1 LFSTTIVES
10 LAIYAAQED
19 GMSTHATMSDDDLQQ
34 RVRKLIDEVHP
45 DRADRTAFR
54 GAQFDHGLAWVNF
67 PIGLG
72 GLGLSP
78 KMQVIVND
86 ELRKHCKT
94 VYDDLLINPIGIGM
108 GAATVLTYGSD
119 DLKKRL
125 LRPCFTGEEVW
136 CQLFSEP
143 GAGSDVA
150 GLATRAVR
158 DGDDWVL
165 NGQKVWTTLAH
176 ISKWGLLVSR
186 TNPDLPKHEGM
197 SYFLLDMQSPGVDVR
212 PLYQITG
219 EAEFNEVFLNDVRI
233 PHGRMLGKEGQGWQV
248 ALTTLMNERS
258 ALGGGSQQRGGGPI
272 HVLLQLWKDCDHGAE
287 SNAAVAVMRDRLTK
301 LYIDADLLRLTS
313 QRARAAQRSGN
324 PGPEGS
330 VGKLAQAELYKK
342 IWECGL
348 DVMGPDSLIYEPGY
362 ELRRPDAE
370 DRRERTLVAKYQF
383 LRSRANSIEGGTS
396 EVMRNI
402 LGERVL
408 GLPGEP
414 RPDKGIPWKDIP
426 RGG

>member
-1 LFSTTIVES
+1 MNE
-10 LAIYAAQED
+10 
-19 GMSTHATMSDDDLQQ
+19 DDLRQ
-34 RVRKLIDEVHP
+34 RVRALLAQAHP
-45 DRADRTAFR
+45 DRVDQYTFR
-54 GAQFDHGLAWVNF
+54 GAQFDHGLAWVHF
-67 PIGLG
+67 PEGLG
-72 GLGLSP
+72 GLGLNP
-78 KMQVIVND
+78 KMQAVVND
-86 ELRKHCKT
+86 ELRKHAKT
-94 VYDDLLINPIGIGM
+94 VYDDLYINPIGIGM
-108 GAATVLTYGSD
+108 GAPVVLTWGTDEMKHS
-119 DLKKRL
+119 L
-125 LRPCFTGEEVW
+125 LRRIFTGEDIW

-158 DGDDWVL
+158 EGDDWVL

-176 ISKWGLLVSR
+176 ISRWGMLVAR

-197 SYFLLDMQSPGVDVR
+197 SYFLLDMQSAGVDVR

-233 PHGRMLGKEGQGWQV
+233 PRDRMLGKEGQGWQV
-248 ALTTLMNERS
+248 AITTLMNERT
-258 ALGGGSQQRGGGPI
+258 ALGGGSSQRGGGPI
-272 HVLLQLWKDCDHGAE
+272 SILLHLWKARTHDTTAD
-287 SNAAVAVMRDRLTK
+287 VVTRDRIAK
-301 LYIDADLLRLTS
+301 LYIEAELLRLTS
-313 QRARAAQRSGN
+313 QRARTAQRAGN

-330 VGKLAQAELYKK
+330 VGKLAQAELYKR

-348 DVMGPDSLIYEPGY
+348 DVMGTDGLVYEQGY
-362 ELRRPDAE
+362 ELRRPAAE
-370 DRRERTLVAKYQF
+370 DRHDKAQLAKYQF

-414 RPDKGIPWKDIP
+414 RVDKGMPWKDIP
-426 RGG
+426 R

>member
-1 LFSTTIVES
+1 MSKAMT
-10 LAIYAAQED
+10 ED
-19 GMSTHATMSDDDLQQ
+19 ELRA
-34 RVRKLIDEVHP
+34 RVRALLDEVHP
-45 DRADRTAFR
+45 DQVDQFTFR
-54 GAQFDHGLAWVNF
+54 GAQYDHGLAWVHF
-67 PIGLG
+67 PEGLG
-72 GLGLSP
+72 GLGLNP
-78 KMQVIVND
+78 KMQQVVND

-94 VYDDLLINPIGIGM
+94 VYDDLAINPIGIGM
-108 GAATVLTYGSD
+108 GAPTVLTYGD
-119 DLKKRL
+119 DETKRAL
-125 LRPCFTGEEVW
+125 FRPMFTGEEIW

-158 DGDDWVL
+158 DGDAWVV

-176 ISKWGLLVSR
+176 ISRWGMLVAR
-186 TNPDLPKHEGM
+186 TNPDVPKHQGM
-197 SYFLLDMQSPGVDVR
+197 SYFLLDMQSPGVDVV

-233 PHGRMLGKEGQGWQV
+233 PHGRMLGAEGDGWKV
-248 ALTTLMNERS
+248 AITTLMNERT
-258 ALGGGSQQRGGGPI
+258 ALGGGASQRGGGPI
-272 HVLLQLWKDCDHGAE
+272 QVLMKLWGE
-287 SNAAVAVMRDRLTK
+287 RAAGSRSAASEAVLRDRIAELYTK
-301 LYIDADLLRLTS
+301 NELLRLTS

-342 IWECGL
+342 IWECCL
-348 DVMGPDSLIYEPGY
+348 DVLGDDALVYEPGY
-362 ELRRPDAE
+362 ELRRPAGD
-370 DRRERTLVAKYQF
+370 ERQTRALTAKYQF

-414 RPDKGIPWKDIP
+414 RTDKDVAWKDVP
-426 RGG
+426 RSG